1 MFIVD
6 DQYTGEIHKFKTQD
20 QAVEFC
26 QEQDIIYYSRAIEY
40 LSENDA
46 SLVDALALAH
56 EYGFTLDKLNS
67 ENLATILYQHNLL
80 NTIEEDQTQ

>member
-6 DQYTGEIHKFKTQD
+6 DQYTGEIHKFDTED

-46 SLVDALALAH
+46 RA
-56 EYGFTLDKLNS
+56 
-67 ENLATILYQHNLL
+67 ILEFLRVY
-80 NTIEEDQTQ
+80 E

>member
-6 DQYTGEIHKFKTQD
+6 DQYTGEIHKFDTED

-40 LSENDA
+40 LAENDA
-46 SLVDALALAH
+46 SLVDSLALAH

-67 ENLATILYQHNLL
+67 ETLATILYQHNLS

>member
-6 DQYTGEIHKFKTQD
+6 DQYTGEIHKFDNED

-46 SLVDALALAH
+46 SLVDSLALAH
-56 EYGFTLDKLNS
+56 EYGFTLDKLDS
-67 ENLATILYQHNLL
+67 ETLATILYQHNLL
-80 NTIEEDQTQ
+80 NTIEEDQKQ

>member
-6 DQYTGEIHKFKTQD
+6 DQYTGEIHKFDTED

-26 QEQDIIYYSRAIEY
+26 QEQEITYYSRAIEY
-40 LSENDA
+40 LSENDS
-46 SLVDALALAH
+46 SLVDSLALAN
-56 EYGFTLDKLNS
+56 EYGLTLDKLNS
-67 ENLATILYQHNLL
+67 ETLATILYQHNLL